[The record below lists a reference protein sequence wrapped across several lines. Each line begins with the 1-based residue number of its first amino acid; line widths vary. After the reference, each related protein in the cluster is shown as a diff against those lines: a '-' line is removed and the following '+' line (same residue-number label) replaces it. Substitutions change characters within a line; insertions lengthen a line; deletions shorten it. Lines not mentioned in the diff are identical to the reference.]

1 LRERSHFQPPGVSAN
16 GEAYANVFVCRV
28 HTLLALGY
36 ARLTPT
42 DFVHAAE
49 EHITGELVDAI
60 DDVLDSAPPLWAGP
74 FSVHEEPRERHQ
86 TRKGKSRKRLD
97 IRLDSSEV
105 TPRARLRFEAK
116 RLGPHHGT
124 SVYLGDEGI
133 QRFLD
138 GRYARHDPIAGMLG
152 YVQAGDPGDWALK
165 IEQAMDEDGARLGLR
180 SASPWRSQRLA
191 DGLRFTYCS
200 GHDRPT
206 IGDPIEIFHTFLL
219 FN

>member
-1 LRERSHFQPPGVSAN
+1 LKERSHFQPPGVSAN
-16 GEAYANVFVCRV
+16 GKAYTDVFVRRV

-36 ARLTPT
+36 AMLTPT
-42 DFVHAAE
+42 EFIYAEE
-49 EHITGELVDAI
+49 EHITGELVAAI
-60 DDVLDSAPPLWAGP
+60 EDVLDSAPPVWAGP

-86 TRKGKSRKRLD
+86 SRKGKGRKRLD

-152 YVQAGDPGDWALK
+152 YVAK
-165 IEQAMDEDGARLGLR
+165 LGLR
-180 SASPWRSQRLA
+180 SASPWRAERLA
-191 DGLRFTYCS
+191 DGLQFTYCS

-206 IGDPIEIFHTFLL
+206 IGEPIEIFHTFLL